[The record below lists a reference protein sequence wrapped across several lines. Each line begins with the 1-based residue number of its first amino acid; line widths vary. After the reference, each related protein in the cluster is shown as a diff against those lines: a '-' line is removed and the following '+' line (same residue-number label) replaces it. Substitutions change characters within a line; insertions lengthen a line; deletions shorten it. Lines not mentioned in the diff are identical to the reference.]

1 MALDDDDR
9 FYAEQR
15 VLGLDPH
22 TRRVLLAKSIAR
34 IVGITVAMLLAYFA
48 APIGQDGDAVG
59 LTVLFLGLAA
69 FVGLVA
75 FQVVRIVNSPAPQLR
90 AAEALATVVPLV
102 IVVFATLYVGMSAS
116 DPAAFSEPI
125 GKIDGLYFTVT
136 VLATVGFG
144 DITGVNE
151 PARIA
156 VTVQM
161 LIDLLIVGVLVKLII
176 GASRIGIERRR
187 EEQARAA
194 QRRGEGG
201 PTADDVS
208 THPVRT
214 TTERPPTDQP

>member
-22 TRRVLLAKSIAR
+22 TRRVLLARSIAR

-102 IVVFATLYVGMSAS
+102 IVVFATLYVGGDQPDDVVRHIDHAINVMGEDAVSLGS
-116 DPAAFSEPI
+116 DF
-125 GKIDGLYFTVT
+125 DGMIPLPRGMRDV
-136 VLATVGFG
+136 
-144 DITGVNE
+144 
-151 PARIA
+151 R
-156 VTVQM
+156 
-161 LIDLLIVGVLVKLII
+161 DLHLLTE
-176 GASRIGIERRR
+176 AM
-187 EEQARAA
+187 
-194 QRRGEGG
+194 QRRGW
-201 PTADDVS
+201 P
-208 THPVRT
+208 
-214 TTERPPTDQP
+214 ERRIEKVLGENWRRFFSETLDGRR